1 MRNKEDYFTRLYEEY
16 APGIRKLCKGYTG
29 DAALAEDLL
38 HETFIAVWNNME
50 KFRADAAWGTWIY
63 RIGVNTC
70 LTYFRKKK
78 IATVDIDHPALDK
91 LQQEYDDT
99 EKDVALLYKS
109 ISRLEKTERL
119 IITLVLEDKP
129 YEEIS
134 GILGITEN
142 NLRVKI
148 HRIKKQL
155 TEIYNSYAEL

>member
-1 MRNKEDYFTRLYEEY
+1 MRNKDAHFTELYHEY

-29 DAALAEDLL
+29 DAELAEDLL
-38 HETFIAVWNNME
+38 HETFIAVWNNMD

-70 LTYFRKKK
+70 LSYFRKKK
-78 IATVDIDHPALDK
+78 MTTVDVDYPAFDK
-91 LQQEYDDT
+91 LHHEPDDT
-99 EKDVALLYKS
+99 ERKIEILYKA

-119 IITLVLEDKP
+119 IITLVLEEKP

-134 GILGITEN
+134 AILGITEN